1 MVIIQMLLALAIGV
15 ACEDSGTAA
24 GGGTEASL
32 PPPAPTP
39 TTTPLEVTPATPL
52 LTAKPT
58 LTSTPFTA
66 AVVKP
71 AGTLNVGF
79 KEFGAFSIHPS
90 QTSAAPLIY
99 IGTTVVESLLAQNEK
114 REFVPKLAKEWALSP
129 DSLLWT
135 FQLNEGVQFHRGL
148 GEMTADDVIWSM
160 QEMSAEG
167 SVNVFAKD
175 LERLWK
181 NPDGFVKK
189 VDDYTIQVHT
199 GTPQF
204 DMLLRLSRPIGAWIV
219 SKKEVNELGA
229 EEEAKI
235 SAGTGPWEI
244 VEHKTGQFWKF
255 QAVEEHWR
263 KTPEF
268 TELIF
273 WEIPEEST
281 RVANFSV
288 GKMDTINMSLDSKT
302 AVEKITGTKFMRVE
316 GGGTINLG
324 MHGNWYVGHGTP
336 EHKENRPGYNPELP
350 WVSSNPDINSPE
362 WERARKVR
370 EALVIAIDRQLI
382 VDAVLHGEGQP
393 LVMWGWENNLHR
405 LPPELRQR
413 EYNPERARQLL
424 VEAGYPDG
432 FAPTLTPHIRNIPG
446 EVVACEAIGTMW
458 EDAGIRTKIN
468 T

>member
-1 MVIIQMLLALAIGV
+1 MVHCRLLKPRWLVIIQMLLALAIGV
-15 ACEDSGTAA
+15 ACEGSGTAA

-32 PPPAPTP
+32 PPPAPTS

-71 AGTLNVGF
+71 AGSLNVGF

-99 IGTTVVESLLAQNEK
+99 IGTTAVESLLAQNEK
-114 REFVPKLAKEWALSP
+114 REFVPKLAKEWTLSP

-204 DMLLRLSRPIGAWIV
+204 DMLLRLSRPIGA
-219 SKKEVNELGA
+219 
-229 EEEAKI
+229 
-235 SAGTGPWEI
+235 
-244 VEHKTGQFWKF
+244 
-255 QAVEEHWR
+255 
-263 KTPEF
+263 
-268 TELIF
+268 
-273 WEIPEEST
+273 
-281 RVANFSV
+281 
-288 GKMDTINMSLDSKT
+288 
-302 AVEKITGTKFMRVE
+302 
-316 GGGTINLG
+316 
-324 MHGNWYVGHGTP
+324 
-336 EHKENRPGYNPELP
+336 
-350 WVSSNPDINSPE
+350 
-362 WERARKVR
+362 
-370 EALVIAIDRQLI
+370 
-382 VDAVLHGEGQP
+382 
-393 LVMWGWENNLHR
+393 
-405 LPPELRQR
+405 
-413 EYNPERARQLL
+413 
-424 VEAGYPDG
+424 
-432 FAPTLTPHIRNIPG
+432 
-446 EVVACEAIGTMW
+446 
-458 EDAGIRTKIN
+458 
-468 T
+468 